1 MKRHL
6 NSLLQRKHSEFEGA
20 HDTGHLPRFSAADE
34 AVAVQ
39 LKDGYDWLAMIK
51 SVQATRALAQG

>member
-6 NSLLQRKHSEFEGA
+6 NSLLQRKRTEFEGA
-20 HDTGHLPRFSAADE
+20 RDTRRSRRFNLPDRAATIE
-34 AVAVQ
+34 

-51 SVQATRALAQG
+51 SAQVSVRTH